1 MKSKTK
7 KIKLRDEIKVFT
19 QGVSCV
25 MGVGGRRGRR
35 HQRAHFRKLEKA
47 GIVLAP
53 NGVGGRTMEFATKL
67 ERAREA
73 EAQMKVLNKRF
84 GKNGALAKPLSKKAR

>member
-35 HQRAHFRKLEKA
+35 RQRASNRKR
-47 GIVLAP
+47 G
-53 NGVGGRTMEFATKL
+53 
-67 ERAREA
+67 
-73 EAQMKVLNKRF
+73 EAQMKALDGKRRLTHPSRRRLRISGF
-84 GKNGALAKPLSKKAR
+84 LADA